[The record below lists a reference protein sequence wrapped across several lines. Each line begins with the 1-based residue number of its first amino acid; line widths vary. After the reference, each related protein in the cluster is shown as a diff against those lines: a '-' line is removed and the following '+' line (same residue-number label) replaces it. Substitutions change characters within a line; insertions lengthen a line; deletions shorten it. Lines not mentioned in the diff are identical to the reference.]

1 MLSLLFNS
9 LMASATSNVPLPE
22 VNQASSPL
30 AQMHDIALPEK
41 VSSLPIAPGYWILLL
56 LIILSLS
63 WIVKKVLKK
72 YRYHAPR
79 RTALVMLNAMDSN
92 ANTFASEVNS
102 LLKRT
107 AMTYLPRQSLAHLN
121 GQPWFNW
128 LDKRIQSLQDI
139 SYDEFTAFAME
150 FLGKENKRRLNVQIN
165 GIIPKKND
173 LHYTNT
179 PTIQRLRALG
189 EFLSKNENI
198 CNNEE

>member
-128 LDKRIQSLQDI
+128 LDKRLPHKHQGVIGPLL
-139 SYDEFTAFAME
+139 F
-150 FLGKENKRRLNVQIN
+150 KRHQQKGLTSEDNQQLLVLARLWLANSAPFEQVNIANNNQQQI
-165 GIIPKKND
+165 PEA
-173 LHYTNT
+173 
-179 PTIQRLRALG
+179 Q
-189 EFLSKNENI
+189 
-198 CNNEE
+198 C